1 MRYGSNQMRY
11 AAVYILLTF
20 FVLLFLNVY
29 TTETSQQVFYR
40 SKHTAMMDK
49 ILLVS
54 AAVGEQEVLNADTAR
69 NAIEPLGNLKVARLI
84 VTDDSG
90 RMVYDSLDSDISP
103 HFCLYPEVV
112 QALQGND
119 VIAIDYQDSVMVSR
133 AAAPIL
139 NRNSLTGCAY
149 ILEYDAEQGQLISSL
164 QANIFSVT
172 VLLIL
177 VVAIF
182 TLACA
187 KAFTQRLRQIME
199 SMQIIREGNYTHKVK
214 MGGHDELTVLGH
226 EFNALT
232 KKLRHS
238 EERQRQFISDA
249 SHELKNGRDAPV
261 IGIMPVTTNRFIIT

>member
-20 FVLLFLNVY
+20 FVLVFLNVY

-133 AAAPIL
+133 A
-139 NRNSLTGCAY
+139 
-149 ILEYDAEQGQLISSL
+149 D
-164 QANIFSVT
+164 
-172 VLLIL
+172 
-177 VVAIF
+177 
-182 TLACA
+182 
-187 KAFTQRLRQIME
+187 
-199 SMQIIREGNYTHKVK
+199 
-214 MGGHDELTVLGH
+214 
-226 EFNALT
+226 
-232 KKLRHS
+232 
-238 EERQRQFISDA
+238 
-249 SHELKNGRDAPV
+249 
-261 IGIMPVTTNRFIIT
+261 